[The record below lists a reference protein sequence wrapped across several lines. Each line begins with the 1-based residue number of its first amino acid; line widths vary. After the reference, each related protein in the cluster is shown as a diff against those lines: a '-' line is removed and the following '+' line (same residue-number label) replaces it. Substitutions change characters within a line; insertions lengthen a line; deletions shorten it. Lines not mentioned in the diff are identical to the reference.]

1 MPPTPTWTAAPSGTR
16 AATCRPTARST
27 WPPVAAARELRDDV
41 EVAHGDE
48 LHAPAPP
55 RVLQPRRHVPRGRAQ
70 RRVLR
75 PRVGK
80 ITEVD
85 AAEQREVAQPLG
97 LRADLREQRDGLAAG
112 GRHEDLHAGAEPLDG
127 GAR

>member
-1 MPPTPTWTAAPSGTR
+1 MPLTPTWTAAPSGTR

-27 WPPVAAARELRDDV
+27 SPTVGGGYSTSGSSTSTHASTWLRCS
-41 EVAHGDE
+41 
-48 LHAPAPP
+48 
-55 RVLQPRRHVPRGRAQ
+55 QQVPRGRAQ

-80 ITEVD
+80 IPEVD

>member
-27 WPPVAAARELRDDV
+27 SPTVGGGYSTSGSSSAAPAAA
-41 EVAHGDE
+41 
-48 LHAPAPP
+48 
-55 RVLQPRRHVPRGRAQ
+55 VPRGRAQ

-97 LRADLREQRDGLAAG
+97 LRADLREQRDGLSAR